1 VRTRT
6 EEALGLGHPLE
17 RKKAKERSRS
27 FGFGQAGAGQSCC
40 WGEANK
46 TTKERGAEQAEM
58 LLLCVASHAAPG
70 IRSGD
75 PYRHQQQAGGVV
87 NCHCGL
93 WKAGMAALQW
103 HAKTTIETRLLSRRS
118 AAKPHAAVSP
128 YSLRLDGW
136 SGYFWLVLL
145 HQKASQDFENLSYQ
159 LLQSCTALQCCAMLH
174 CYYGV
179 RTMHYALNS
188 DMTGQTVIASS
199 ATLVFLAGRCSNYVG
214 AKIDRMGCGCCLLS
228 EYYY

>member
-1 VRTRT
+1 MHSEDCGGVGIGPPIGKK
-6 EEALGLGHPLE
+6 EGKGKEPL
-17 RKKAKERSRS
+17 
-27 FGFGQAGAGQSCC
+27 FC
-40 WGEANK
+40 GEANK

-103 HAKTTIETRLLSRRS
+103 QWHAKTTIETSLLSRRS

-159 LLQSCTALQCCAMLH
+159 LLQSCTALQCCAVLH

>member
-1 VRTRT
+1 VRTA
-6 EEALGLGHPLE
+6 EALGLGHPLE

-103 HAKTTIETRLLSRRS
+103 QWHAKTTIETSLLSRRS

-159 LLQSCTALQCCAMLH
+159 LLQSCTALQQRSAVLH

-188 DMTGQTVIASS
+188 DKTNTVIASS
-199 ATLVFLAGRCSNYVG
+199 ATLVFL
-214 AKIDRMGCGCCLLS
+214 GCCLLS